1 MQTIART
8 KMHFR
13 LSLLDLDLTDDIEE
27 FKNKGGFS
35 RNRRGLRFALFRNL
49 TKDRS
54 STRTIHSLLDKTK
67 ASRGFIVLLAVVLLL
82 ALLFACILP
91 NLSVNKEVFV
101 GVMTGHATVEEIL
114 TFVDEVEE
122 YINLVIVSDLGIT
135 TNSSALYTVFDNL
148 HDRGLYFIPFMSL
161 LEYVNDTNF
170 FQVAKQRWG
179 KHFLGVYT
187 FDEPGGKQIDLAE
200 HRPVNNALNYT
211 DAARK
216 YVNAVA
222 EQGLLWWASNFNVT
236 GNFTIFTSDYA
247 LYWYDYVACYNTV
260 LAQFGWNHSRQVD
273 IALCRGAATTHNSD
287 WGAIV
292 TWTYTQP
299 PYIESAEELYKD
311 MVLAYD
317 NGAKYIVVF
326 NYPTNITKHGLLT
339 QEHLDSVKKFWNYHK
354 SKPQP
359 RERTGETAYVLP
371 KDYGYGFRGPNDKI
385 WGLWESDTL
394 SPIVWNE
401 LNQLVESHGSKLD
414 VIYEDAKPETR
425 QRYKQL
431 FFWNGTTLITD

>member
-1 MQTIART
+1 
-8 KMHFR
+8 
-13 LSLLDLDLTDDIEE
+13 L
-27 FKNKGGFS
+27 GFP
-35 RNRRGLRFALFRNL
+35 LFRNL
-49 TKDRS
+49 AKDLASIRI
-54 STRTIHSLLDKTK
+54 IHSPLDKTK
-67 ASRGFIVLLAVVLLL
+67 VSRVLIVLLAFVLLL
-82 ALLFACILP
+82 ALLYVCILP
-91 NLSVNKEVFV
+91 NFSAKKDVFV
-101 GVMTGHATVEEIL
+101 GVMTGYGTVEEIL

-122 YINLVIVSDLGIT
+122 YVNLVIVSDLGIT
-135 TNSSALYTVFDNL
+135 TNSSALYTVFDDL
-148 HDRGLYFIPFMSL
+148 YGRGLYFMPYMSL

-179 KHFLGVYT
+179 GHFLGVYT

-200 HRPVNNALNYT
+200 HRPVDDALNYS

-222 EQGLLWWASNFNVT
+222 EQGLLRWASNFNMT

-260 LAQFGWNHSRQVD
+260 LAQFGWNHSRQVN
-273 IALCRGAATTHNSD
+273 IALCRGAATAHDSD

-326 NYPTNITKHGLLT
+326 NYPTNITEHGVLT
-339 QEHLDSVKKFWNYHK
+339 QDHLNSMKRFWDYHK
-354 SKPQP
+354 GNSQSSEHP
-359 RERTGETAYVLP
+359 RETAYVLP
-371 KDYGYGFRGPNDKI
+371 KDYGYGFRGPSDKI
-385 WGLWESDTL
+385 WGLWEPDTL
-394 SPIVWNE
+394 SPIVWRE
-401 LNQLVESHGSKLD
+401 LNQLIESRGSKLD
-414 VIYEDAKPETR
+414 VIYEDAESKAM
-425 QRYKQL
+425 QKYKQL
-431 FFWNGTTLITD
+431 FFWNGTSLTND